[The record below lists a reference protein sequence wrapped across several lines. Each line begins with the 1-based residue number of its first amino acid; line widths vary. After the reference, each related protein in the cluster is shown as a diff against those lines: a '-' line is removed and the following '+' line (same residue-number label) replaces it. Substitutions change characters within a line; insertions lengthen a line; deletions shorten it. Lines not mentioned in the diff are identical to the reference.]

1 MKKITAFI
9 LSLVVACGCFTITA
23 QAAEK
28 EVTENISITKAEY
41 ESYTPEKE
49 KKIDGKKYKLKD
61 VKNVGETNSTFV
73 VTTEHLQNDNYEAPN
88 SAVNPEND
96 KQTGVLYDFHIEKTP
111 VTERSAVVSKSV
123 GYTAVPLDYI
133 IPDSYTTDYTDT
145 DTGLKIT
152 AALKLKS
159 SKTDKQYWH
168 SVNDLTGSVTGYD
181 ALYYTLK
188 NSNTEIPKNE
198 VAPVYQGYEKAIL
211 NSLNLSPDNYRIT
224 GAQWQG
230 EAYTSGNTVCRNC
243 TYTVEALV
251 CDISAVYES
260 EITLPDKIEYTATAT
275 YLNNKDSKVNLV
287 LTYEKDNTAVTII
300 ASTAIGLVILAL
312 LIAVILFY
320 ISKRK
325 NGEIKNKEVGM
336 NGTDSSKLL

>member
-9 LSLVVACGCFTITA
+9 FSLVVVFSCVTVTA
-23 QAAEK
+23 QAAET

-49 KKIDGKKYKLKD
+49 RKTDGKKYKLKD
-61 VKNVGETNSTFV
+61 VKNAGETNSTFV
-73 VTTEHLQNDNYEAPN
+73 VVTEHLQNDDFEAQN
-88 SAVNPEND
+88 SAVNPKND
-96 KQTGVLYDFHIEKTP
+96 KQTGVLYDFRIEETP
-111 VTERSAVVSKSV
+111 VTERSAVVTKSV
-123 GYTAVPLDYI
+123 GYTAVPLDYN

-145 DTGLKIT
+145 DTGSTIT
-152 AALKLKS
+152 ASIKLKS
-159 SKTDKQYWH
+159 NKTDKQYWQ
-168 SVNDLTGSVTGYD
+168 SVNDLSGSVTGYD

-198 VAPVYQGYEKAIL
+198 AAPVYKGYEKAIL

-224 GAQWQG
+224 GAQWKG
-230 EAYTSGNTVCRNC
+230 EAYTSGNTVCRDC

-275 YLNNKDSKVNLV
+275 YLNEKDSKVNLV
-287 LTYEKDNTAVTII
+287 LTYEKDNTAVTVIV
-300 ASTAIGLVILAL
+300 STAIGLVILAL